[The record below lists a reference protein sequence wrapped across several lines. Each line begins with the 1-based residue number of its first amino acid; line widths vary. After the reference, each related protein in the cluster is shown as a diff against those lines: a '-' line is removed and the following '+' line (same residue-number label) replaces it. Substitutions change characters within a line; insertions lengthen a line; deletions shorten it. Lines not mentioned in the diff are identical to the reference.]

1 MPDLIEIGNRIV
13 KRRRGP
19 PQVVFSPDTR
29 KVLIPDWKA
38 APGGFIFWATKGDR
52 KSMRKTFIAAIAVIA
67 LLAGN
72 PVLGAEKVKLTDTP
86 EAVQKTIIA
95 ERGTSA
101 EVKGITI
108 DRKSKD
114 GQIVYD
120 VEFKEPGKN
129 PKLRLSADGTVIKAN
144 RPGTETT
151 SSSSSDKGTFLGL
164 GAKKL
169 ELTELPLAAQTTIRE
184 QSHGAEIDKIRQET
198 KDGKTVYMVEF
209 KEPGK
214 NPKIWVNADGTIM
227 KTNDKRVEGEA
238 VTESAGAEKKTFTFN
253 DLPAAVQTTLQKE
266 KGDASIEGLKIKKDM
281 KEGKALYKVEFEEK
295 GKNTK
300 LEIDESGAILKDNRK

>member
-1 MPDLIEIGNRIV
+1 
-13 KRRRGP
+13 
-19 PQVVFSPDTR
+19 
-29 KVLIPDWKA
+29 
-38 APGGFIFWATKGDR
+38 
-52 KSMRKTFIAAIAVIA
+52 MRKTFIAAIAVSA

-72 PVLGAEKVKLTDTP
+72 PVVGAEKVKLTDTP
-86 EAVQKTIIA
+86 EAVQKTIVA

-114 GQIVYD
+114 GAIVYD

-129 PKLRLSADGTVIKAN
+129 PKLRISADGTVIKDN
-144 RPGTETT
+144 RSELNRSESTT
-151 SSSSSDKGTFLGL
+151 SRDKGTFLGL
-164 GAKKL
+164 GLGAKKV
-169 ELTELPLAAQTTIRE
+169 ELTDLPLAAQTTVRE
-184 QSHGAEIDKIRQET
+184 QSHGAEIDKIHQET

-214 NPKIWVNADGTIM
+214 NPKIWVNADGSIM

-238 VTESAGAEKKTFTFN
+238 VAEPAGAEKKTFTFN

-266 KGDASIEGLKIKKDM
+266 KGEAPIEGLKIKKDM

>member
-1 MPDLIEIGNRIV
+1 
-13 KRRRGP
+13 
-19 PQVVFSPDTR
+19 
-29 KVLIPDWKA
+29 
-38 APGGFIFWATKGDR
+38 
-52 KSMRKTFIAAIAVIA
+52 MRKTFIAAIAVIA